1 MTKKISCFSVYVLYV
16 HVNLTKIHSSVACMS
31 LNAKASILLTGDKSD
46 FSFSAAVVAACF
58 GPPAMYVLLYGSTLH
73 FMFLFLA
80 VIMFKV
86 FVLFDLNPTSKSI
99 TQTVGSRMFQRPTS
113 KAVPGPISVRESKRC
128 PMESP
133 RVNQQRNALPRIPVP
148 PATQIVSADDAV
160 TKTRRSL
167 LNKVSPD
174 KLDDITAKLT
184 QTFNLYSE
192 PSILK
197 KDAAEFFSLL
207 FAAVSRQPEYVFVFT
222 ELVDRISQAVLD
234 CDLSEDLLINQAQLQ
249 WSSIC
254 LTPVEKTKSW
264 ETLIDEQDKQD
275 ARARH
280 KAKQLAI
287 SEFCGLLASANLIP
301 PSFPLTWLESLM
313 RPIVASTQS
322 RIIANPAS
330 LENAVEIVC
339 RGIRGLGQCE
349 SRCLFTDMDSVRFGV
364 LCRTIGSLQTVS
376 SRVRCL
382 IQDIIELRESGWS
395 KLPSWKKAMQPA
407 KRLSSTS

>member
-1 MTKKISCFSVYVLYV
+1 MSSIGRTSVL
-16 HVNLTKIHSSVACMS
+16 M
-31 LNAKASILLTGDKSD
+31 TGDKSEKP
-46 FSFSAAVVAACF
+46 FSTIVIIACF
-58 GPPAMYVLLYGSTLH
+58 GPPAIYVLLYGSTLH
-73 FMFLFLA
+73 FIYLFLA
-80 VIMFKV
+80 VIVFK
-86 FVLFDLNPTSKSI
+86 LFLLLDIHSLSKSLS
-99 TQTVGSRMFQRPTS
+99 TDGNSRKRQLAKFQ
-113 KAVPGPISVRESKRC
+113 PGPISVRESKRG
-128 PMESP
+128 PVESP
-133 RVNQQRNALPRIPVP
+133 RTYPQKISLSRIVVP
-148 PATQIVSADDAV
+148 PATTIVSADDAL
-160 TKTRRSL
+160 TKIRRSL

-174 KLDDITAKLT
+174 KLDDISAKLIG
-184 QTFNLYSE
+184 TFNMYSE
-192 PSILK
+192 PSVLK

-207 FAAVSRQPEYVFVFT
+207 FAAVSRQPEYVNVFT
-222 ELVDRISQAVLD
+222 ELVDRISGAVLEP
-234 CDLSEDLLINQAQLQ
+234 DLSEDLLINQAQIQ

-254 LTPVEKTKSW
+254 LTPVEKSKGW
-264 ETLIDEQDKQD
+264 ENSMDEQDKQD
-275 ARARH
+275 ARVRH

-349 SRCLFTDMDSVRFGV
+349 SRGLFTDMDSVRFGV
-364 LCRTIGSLQTVS
+364 LCRAVGSLPTLS

-382 IQDIIELRESGWS
+382 IQDIMELRESGWS
-395 KLPSWKKAMQPA
+395 KLPSWKKAMQPT